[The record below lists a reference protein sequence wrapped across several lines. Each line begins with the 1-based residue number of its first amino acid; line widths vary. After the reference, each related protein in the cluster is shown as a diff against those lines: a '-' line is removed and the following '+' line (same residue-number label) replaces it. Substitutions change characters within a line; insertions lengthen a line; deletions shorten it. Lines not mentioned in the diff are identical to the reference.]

1 MSKKLIIMTA
11 AAGLVSFAGAF
22 AFTWLT
28 RKPAPSQGQSPAL
41 NQSVLAGQETD
52 PRWQQAGLGAGSS
65 ALGSRKAGSGAG
77 TDSVV
82 GVQGG
87 MKKTMTEKQLKSLVY
102 EVREKIREYNNK
114 LQSLEVQEQRLQMA
128 ADMIKKDVEELNKL
142 QIELTSAVAGLKR
155 ERDKLL
161 KSRIEVAKAE
171 KVNLISI
178 AATYDKMDA
187 ASAGKILTNMSQMQ
201 TGELGGDS
209 FNDAVKILHYMTART
224 KAKLLAELV
233 TSEPKLAAVLSRR
246 LKQIVEEQ

>member
-1 MSKKLIIMTA
+1 MSKKRIIMTA

-22 AFTWLT
+22 AFTWFT
-28 RKPAPSQGQSPAL
+28 KKTPPSQEQSSTL
-41 NQSVLAGQETD
+41 NQSEPAGQETP
-52 PRWQQAGLGAGSS
+52 PRRQQAGVGADSS
-65 ALGSRKAGSGAG
+65 AFAG
-77 TDSVV
+77 TQAVV
-82 GVQGG
+82 GGQAG
-87 MKKTMTEKQLKSLVY
+87 MKKTMTDKQLKSIVY

-128 ADMIKKDVEELNKL
+128 ADMIKKDTEELNEL

-155 ERDKLL
+155 ERDELI

-187 ASAGKILTNMSQMQ
+187 ASACKILTNMCQMQ
-201 TGELGGDS
+201 DGQLEGDS
-209 FNDAVKILHYMTART
+209 FNDAVKILHYMTERT

-246 LKQIVEEQ
+246 LKQVVEEQ